1 MARKPKVDSE
11 NTVKAPMKKSAEMPV
26 NLPLAED
33 AEFTNFGAE
42 YRSRCGGA
50 LRATREKLGF
60 TTQEIAS
67 RLRLSNKQ
75 IEAIEADNFAVLPE
89 ATIVKGFIRNYA
101 KQLKIDAEPLLDA
114 YNVIVPSKAP
124 QSFSLKPT
132 IDMKVTAYK
141 KPNAMRYALFGLAAA
156 LGFGV
161 WLFYENYVQKPSP
174 VNPAAEIV
182 KPQVGETLPEAALP
196 AAERNMDETIT
207 QLTLP
212 NNGATTSE
220 VTTASEVATI
230 GAETAVV
237 TPPPA
242 NPALPATTIPTQT
255 VPASSSPPTPQP
267 PAAQPAPTQ
276 AETSQFET
284 SIGMSKLELNATQET
299 WVSVTDATGKEIYNK
314 TLFAG
319 NREVIEAKRP
329 LNITVG
335 NALGATLVV
344 NGKPV
349 DLAPHTRTN
358 VAHVK
363 ID

>member
-1 MARKPKVDSE
+1 MARKPKVDTE
-11 NTVKAPMKKSAEMPV
+11 NIVKASIKKSAELPV
-26 NLPLAED
+26 NLPLTEET
-33 AEFTNFGAE
+33 EFTSFGAE

-124 QSFSLKPT
+124 QSFALKPT

-141 KPNAMRYALFGLAAA
+141 KPNAMRYVLFGLAAA

-161 WLFYENYVQKPSP
+161 WLFYQNYVQKPSP

-182 KPQVGETLPEAALP
+182 KPQVNEPLPEAALP

-212 NNGATTSE
+212 SNGATTSDAI
-220 VTTASEVATI
+220 TS
-230 GAETAVV
+230 AETATVA
-237 TPPPA
+237 PSA
-242 NPALPATTIPTQT
+242 NSAAPATTIPDQAI
-255 VPASSSPPTPQP
+255 PAASSPLAPQP
-267 PAAQPAPTQ
+267 PVAQPALAQTE
-276 AETSQFET
+276 ASQFET
-284 SIGMSKLELNATQET
+284 STGMSKLELNATQET

-314 TLFAG
+314 ILFAG

-329 LNITVG
+329 LNVTVG